1 MSSLEQSARRMRL
14 LVVAAVALVLLAGA
28 WLAFRKFVR
37 ERWAGPLRE
46 QEARAAGGVETF
58 CAADAELATDPFFQR
73 GPRAKDAAGFLNP
86 LVGFGSSS
94 VDGGVAIPPGT
105 LAVPEAVRTTLTSAP
120 SFMDVDLTDAGVED
134 ALAGIDTSMLARV
147 HEFDHWELTG
157 AGSPLTPA
165 ATWTAGDAPLPQ
177 FIQLIAAAKV
187 HLVQGARAGTLR
199 EAAKDVRQ
207 LARLCLTT
215 ESLLGAM
222 VGLALAGQ
230 ERRAHEW
237 ALAHGVDVG
246 DWTPVDAA
254 RVERAKAV
262 MKVSAVLLGPTA
274 NEATFGRAL
283 ACAEVSRCVGLSE
296 TVAFSGGMVPLL
308 PEPAASRMKAAL
320 GVVSTPGKGCSFAT
334 ARYFAGRPVA
344 PEMMTVPG
352 WLPHDDVGGL
362 LLLLTTGDV
371 GPLEVLVDAGV
382 PAVTKE

>member
-1 MSSLEQSARRMRL
+1 MSSLERTARRTR
-14 LVVAAVALVLLAGA
+14 LVVVALVALVLVAGA
-28 WLAFRKFVR
+28 WVAYRKLVR

-46 QEARAAGGVETF
+46 QEARAAAGVETF

-73 GPRAKDAAGFLNP
+73 GPRLKDAAAFLNP
-86 LVGFGSSS
+86 LVGFGSSP
-94 VDGGVAIPPGT
+94 VDGGVPIPPGT
-105 LAVPEAVRTTLTSAP
+105 LAVPDAVRTALTGASN
-120 SFMDVDLTDAGVED
+120 FMDVDTADAGVDD
-134 ALAGIDTSMLARV
+134 ALAAVDTSVLSRA

-157 AGSPLTPA
+157 AGSPLTPS

-207 LARLCLTT
+207 LARLCLTS

-237 ALAHGVDVG
+237 AVAHGVDVG

-262 MKVSAVLLGPTA
+262 MKVASVLLGPTA
-274 NEATFGRAL
+274 DEATFGRAL

-296 TVAFSGGMVPLL
+296 VVTFSGGMVPLL

-334 ARYFAGRPVA
+334 ARYFAGRPLA
-344 PEMMTVPG
+344 PKLMTVPG

-362 LLLLTTGDV
+362 LLLLTTGEV

-382 PAVTKE
+382 PAVTK